1 MKSMTA
7 YARAEGL
14 LEERRCVIEIRTVNH
29 RYCDINL
36 KLPRS
41 LSSLEMTAKK
51 YLGVRIARGRVD
63 MTVQWENGGEGDIRL
78 NLNDRVAQEL
88 HALLVTLKQQL
99 KIQEEI
105 SLTHVL
111 SLRDAVISVEKTE
124 EICENWEGLKV
135 LVDETLDGLVA
146 MREAEGAAL
155 KDDLVARAQVLG
167 GLAEKVE
174 ALASRLTESIREK
187 LTSRL
192 EQFELSG
199 KIDEN
204 RLLSEVFL
212 IAERADI
219 TEELVRIKSH
229 LQQFTALVED
239 DGPIGRKLDFVIQEL
254 NREFNTIASKSN
266 DAAISQAMVDAKS
279 ELEKMREQV
288 QNVE

>member
-14 LEERRCVIEIRTVNH
+14 LEERRCVIEVRTVNH
-29 RYCDINL
+29 RYCDVNL

-41 LSSLEMTAKK
+41 LSSLELTTKK
-51 YLGVRIARGRVD
+51 YLGTRIARGRVD
-63 MTVQWENGGEGDIRL
+63 MTIQWENGGEGDIRL
-78 NLNDRVAQEL
+78 NLNERVAQEL
-88 HALLVTLKQQL
+88 HALLVTLKGQL
-99 KIQEEI
+99 KIQEEV
-105 SLTHVL
+105 SLSHVL

-124 EICENWEGLKV
+124 EVYDNWEGLKA
-135 LVDETLDGLVA
+135 LVDEALDSLVA

-155 KDDLVARAQVLG
+155 KDDLVGRVQVLG
-167 GLAEKVE
+167 EIAEKVDG
-174 ALASRLTESIREK
+174 LASRLTESIREK

-199 KIDEN
+199 KVDEN

-212 IAERADI
+212 VAERADI

-229 LQQFTALVED
+229 LQQFGTLVGEE
-239 DGPIGRKLDFVIQEL
+239 GPIGRKLDFVIQEL